1 MNDKIGKQQRKK
13 SIKPLARLMRKQ
25 KARTKLVISGGNK

>member
-1 MNDKIGKQQRKK
+1 MNDKTGKQENREK

-25 KARTKLVISGGNK
+25 KARTKLVISGVK